1 MNASLTILKDRSSA
15 AEGNSAFA
23 APAYAYSLDPAPP
36 ADATRDVSDEWDF
49 MMDQEY
55 MKGDVTEALFLR
67 ATAYDSYPVAR
78 GHGLYREVEYE
89 YDVHTFIGLTVESR
103 EEIRFIDRPE
113 VERIFGADW
122 IRDREAAI
130 DGERS

>member
-1 MNASLTILKDRSSA
+1 MNAALLVQGS
-15 AEGNSAFA
+15 GNQLFA

-49 MMDQEY
+49 MMDPEY
-55 MKGDVTEALFLR
+55 MRGDLTEALFLR
-67 ATAYDSYPVAR
+67 ATAYNSFNQR
-78 GHGLYREVEYE
+78 SICGGYREVEHE
-89 YDVHTFIGLTVESR
+89 YDQHTLIGLTVESR
-103 EEIRFIDRPE
+103 EEVRFIDRPE
-113 VERIFGADW
+113 VECIFGADW